1 MNLGLFFSGGAL
13 PLIIIVIALFQKIE
27 WRKEIKRQAR
37 TYFYEGAWLKFALCL
52 VISVVGVIVLS
63 ALLGVFIPFL
73 SVLCSVFGM
82 GVVSY
87 GTIEV
92 MRLIRNHQEF

>member
-1 MNLGLFFSGGAL
+1 M
-13 PLIIIVIALFQKIE
+13 
-27 WRKEIKRQAR
+27 
-37 TYFYEGAWLKFALCL
+37 
-52 VISVVGVIVLS
+52 GVIVLS

-92 MRLIRNHQEF
+92 MRLIINHQEFGLRDFISIDNVGGAVSVYFIKWLYTFFWLLLLFSQLFT